1 MKKPERMP
9 NMSEQHILSAVSVRL
24 IGEGERE
31 RHDAFLD
38 AQHYLKSGQLVGEQL
53 RYVAECDGRWLALL
67 SWNAGSFHLADRDAW
82 IGWSADQRCR
92 RLPFVVN
99 NSRFLIVEGV
109 DCPNLAS
116 RVMKLCCQRLS
127 QDWALRYGHEVLV
140 AESFV
145 DPQLFR
151 GTAYQASGWARLGQ
165 TQGYSRVRREY
176 YTEHD
181 SPKHL
186 YLRELRRGAC
196 RLLSSAQ
203 MPEPW
208 RNAELK
214 PTVRCR
220 TNVAELK
227 CVREHFESITD
238 YRTGANWSYSLSGLL
253 TLVFCATLTGVS
265 RGQRDLAE
273 YAEDL
278 SQGQLRALG
287 FRRKRKAQQIPAP
300 KETTF
305 FRLLS
310 KVDPT
315 QLQNVLLKC
324 LDSLLGPESDI
335 GTIIIDGKALRSS
348 QGVELVSAFSG
359 ETGRWLG
366 SEMVEDKS
374 NEIPAARRLLERCD
388 VEGAMVLTDALHTQ
402 TLSAREIVQDCGGD
416 YLMTVKANQKGLLRT
431 LHEIHNAR
439 KVSVFP
445 PSDGL
450 VRAR

>member
-1 MKKPERMP
+1 MP
-9 NMSEQHILSAVSVRL
+9 NMSEQRILSGVSVRL
-24 IGEGERE
+24 IGDGERE

-38 AQHYLKSGQLVGEQL
+38 EQHYLKSGQLVGEQL
-53 RYVAECDGRWLALL
+53 RYVAECDGHWLALL

-99 NSRFLIVEGV
+99 NSRFLIIGGV

-127 QDWALRYGHEVLV
+127 QDWALAYGHEVLV

-151 GTAYQASGWARLGQ
+151 GTAYRASGWDRLGE

-186 YLRELRRGAC
+186 YVRGLRRGAC

-208 RNAELK
+208 RSAELK
-214 PTVRCR
+214 PKVRCR

-227 CVREHFESITD
+227 TVREHFESITD

-253 TLVFCATLTGVS
+253 TLVFCATLAGVS

-287 FRRKRKAQQIPAP
+287 FRRNRKTRKISAP

-310 KVDPT
+310 KVEPT
-315 QLQNVLLKC
+315 ELQEALLKC
-324 LDSLLGPESDI
+324 LDSILGQKGDI

-374 NEIPAARRLLERCD
+374 NEIPAARKLLERCD

-416 YLMTVKANQKGLLRT
+416 YLMTVKANQKGLLRN
-431 LHEIHNAR
+431 LHEIHNAH
-439 KVSVFP
+439 KVSAFP

-450 VRAR
+450 VAAR